1 MTGTKSAFLGNL
13 NAASCVTLLGVA
25 LSMASV
31 AFMADGS
38 FEAMALCAI
47 WAGICDF
54 LDGPVS
60 RKLHVRDPFRG
71 RMGVLLDSAADMAS
85 FGVAP
90 VCVAWLW
97 GNRTLPDA
105 IISIAYVC
113 CVAQRLS
120 YFGAEEE
127 KMEGEHRTHYSGLP
141 VTFASLF
148 LSLAYLLLPLAGA
161 AAFSWTLRALLAAL
175 ALLYVV
181 NVPVPKPR
189 GPFYLVFILT
199 ALGLTAFWIARLAA

>member
-1 MTGTKSAFLGNL
+1 MTGTRRAFLGNL
-13 NAASCVTLLGVA
+13 HPASCLTLLGVA
-25 LSMASV
+25 LSMASI
-31 AFMADGS
+31 AFMTNGR

-54 LDGPVS
+54 LDGPVA
-60 RKLHVRDPFRG
+60 RKFPILDPFRA
-71 RMGVLLDSAADMAS
+71 RMGAPLDSVADMAS

-97 GNRTLPDA
+97 GNRTPLDA
-105 IISIAYVC
+105 FIHIAYVC

-120 YFGAEEE
+120 HFAAEERE
-127 KMEGEHRTHYSGLP
+127 TGGKRRTHYSGLP

-148 LSLAYLLLPLAGA
+148 LSLAYLLFPLAGA
-161 AAFSWTLRALLAAL
+161 AALSWTLRALLAAL

-189 GPFYLVFILT
+189 GPFYPIFILT
-199 ALGLTAFWIARLAA
+199 ALGLTAFWIARLTA